1 MAGSLAAE
9 LLGSLQ
15 VYEYRKCIPYI
26 SPGSGIS
33 RAEFATREEHARW
46 QIDTSLTFRG
56 KRCKTLNPNSLFSI
70 FGRYSGDEPRVVRAL
85 MIKWIKENKEAF
97 DKATF
102 IGMIGKDVELD
113 IWLLNMESSRTIGD
127 EFALFALCKLFNRHA
142 RVLTRGNTWHTVSV
156 EGTYGEKHVEDVCD
170 IHLLFLAK
178 DTIAELKRRTIGV
191 SVLPDVTSNVP
202 PIPKPLGLH
211 NMDLPDMEIP
221 ELPDETLTSTS
232 GAPANPGASTL
243 NTDDY
248 VTPPGMVIPLPA
260 KDLEVARELLQR
272 DPDMT
277 ETEQPEPK
285 RNKAPLIAR
294 PCSIN
299 LRRLDQ
305 QDIKMWQTQ
314 KASLTLPDATEN
326 SESKNNGKKSKYD
339 LRLKEP
345 VAANKSSHC
354 QRPHRDAT
362 KYVTYTEPT
371 DESSQDSEII
381 GTIYPMD
388 NKPIPDAKLEKIV
401 GLSEPSAYRL
411 GAQSYIDAKKRGEL
425 PPPPKQTLPGFKAKS
440 GNEPEDKTSEGSTDS
455 EATEIYDPPKLLD
468 ETKLESAQARPLRGK
483 LQIKKLTLRKPSIK
497 SKPKPKR
504 MFKCVRCAL
513 LCKTIGELNEHFGTK
528 HRKLKCQDC
537 DKTFTKPR
545 SYQKHLYLHKK
556 PNHQCDTCGKGFSF
570 RSQLNSH
577 MPVHAS
583 TRTHCCTTPG
593 CGKSFTHAGDLKKH
607 LKTHSKK
614 WWRCDVAGCSY
625 KNRDERNLKS
635 HMLNH
640 TTCKRFSC
648 KYCGKRFLWS
658 MQLVRHYNKKECIRV
673 KRSSSP
679 TF

>member
-1 MAGSLAAE
+1 MVITIFLCTPLRIRYLQAKILCSCKGEGFFEGGVFPITTPE
-9 LLGSLQ
+9 LL
-15 VYEYRKCIPYI
+15 
-26 SPGSGIS
+26 
-33 RAEFATREEHARW
+33 
-46 QIDTSLTFRG
+46 
-56 KRCKTLNPNSLFSI
+56 
-70 FGRYSGDEPRVVRAL
+70 
-85 MIKWIKENKEAF
+85 
-97 DKATF
+97 
-102 IGMIGKDVELD
+102 
-113 IWLLNMESSRTIGD
+113 
-127 EFALFALCKLFNRHA
+127 
-142 RVLTRGNTWHTVSV
+142 
-156 EGTYGEKHVEDVCD
+156 
-170 IHLLFLAK
+170 
-178 DTIAELKRRTIGV
+178 
-191 SVLPDVTSNVP
+191 
-202 PIPKPLGLH
+202 
-211 NMDLPDMEIP
+211 
-221 ELPDETLTSTS
+221 DETLTSTS

-272 DPDMT
+272 DPDMM

-285 RNKAPLIAR
+285 RNKPPLIAQ

-326 SESKNNGKKSKYD
+326 SESKNKGKKSKYD

-371 DESSQDSEII
+371 DEII

-388 NKPIPDAKLEKIV
+388 NKPIPDAKLGKIV

-425 PPPPKQTLPGFKAKS
+425 PAPPKQTLPGFKAKS

-504 MFKCVRCAL
+504 MFKCVHCAL

-577 MPVHAS
+577 VPVHAS

-607 LKTHSKK
+607 QKTHSKK

>member
-1 MAGSLAAE
+1 MDYLTELLSALCRVQESRIVNKIRQPQRKTMAGSLAAK

-33 RAEFATREEHARW
+33 QAEFATREEHARW

-70 FGRYSGDEPRVVRAL
+70 FGRYSGDEPRVVRAS

-156 EGTYGEKHVEDVCD
+156 EGTHGEKHVEDVCD

-243 NTDDY
+243 NTDDF
-248 VTPPGMVIPLPA
+248 VTPPPGMVIPLPA
-260 KDLEVARELLQR
+260 KDLEIARELLQH

-277 ETEQPEPK
+277 ETEPPEPK

-314 KASLTLPDATEN
+314 KASVTLPDATEN
-326 SESKNNGKKSKYD
+326 SESTKNGK
-339 LRLKEP
+339 
-345 VAANKSSHC
+345 
-354 QRPHRDAT
+354 
-362 KYVTYTEPT
+362 
-371 DESSQDSEII
+371 
-381 GTIYPMD
+381 
-388 NKPIPDAKLEKIV
+388 
-401 GLSEPSAYRL
+401 
-411 GAQSYIDAKKRGEL
+411 
-425 PPPPKQTLPGFKAKS
+425 
-440 GNEPEDKTSEGSTDS
+440 
-455 EATEIYDPPKLLD
+455 
-468 ETKLESAQARPLRGK
+468 
-483 LQIKKLTLRKPSIK
+483 
-497 SKPKPKR
+497 
-504 MFKCVRCAL
+504 
-513 LCKTIGELNEHFGTK
+513 
-528 HRKLKCQDC
+528 
-537 DKTFTKPR
+537 
-545 SYQKHLYLHKK
+545 
-556 PNHQCDTCGKGFSF
+556 
-570 RSQLNSH
+570 
-577 MPVHAS
+577 
-583 TRTHCCTTPG
+583 
-593 CGKSFTHAGDLKKH
+593 
-607 LKTHSKK
+607 
-614 WWRCDVAGCSY
+614 
-625 KNRDERNLKS
+625 
-635 HMLNH
+635 
-640 TTCKRFSC
+640 
-648 KYCGKRFLWS
+648 
-658 MQLVRHYNKKECIRV
+658 
-673 KRSSSP
+673 
-679 TF
+679 

>member
-1 MAGSLAAE
+1 M
-9 LLGSLQ
+9 Q
-15 VYEYRKCIPYI
+15 N
-26 SPGSGIS
+26 
-33 RAEFATREEHARW
+33 
-46 QIDTSLTFRG
+46 
-56 KRCKTLNPNSLFSI
+56 LN
-70 FGRYSGDEPRVVRAL
+70 
-85 MIKWIKENKEAF
+85 
-97 DKATF
+97 
-102 IGMIGKDVELD
+102 VEQ
-113 IWLLNMESSRTIGD
+113 
-127 EFALFALCKLFNRHA
+127 
-142 RVLTRGNTWHTVSV
+142 
-156 EGTYGEKHVEDVCD
+156 
-170 IHLLFLAK
+170 
-178 DTIAELKRRTIGV
+178 GV

-211 NMDLPDMEIP
+211 NMDLPDIEIP
-221 ELPDETLTSTS
+221 ELPDETLTLTS
-232 GAPANPGASTL
+232 GAPANPGASTS

-248 VTPPGMVIPLPA
+248 VIPPGMVIPLPA

-277 ETEQPEPK
+277 EIEQPEPST
-285 RNKAPLIAR
+285 NTAPLIAR

-362 KYVTYTEPT
+362 KHVTYTEPT

-455 EATEIYDPPKLLD
+455 EATEIYDPPKLPD
-468 ETKLESAQARPLRGK
+468 ETKLESAQTRPLRGK
-483 LQIKKLTLRKPSIK
+483 LQIKKLTLQKSSIK

-513 LCKTIGELNEHFGTK
+513 LCKTIGELNEHFRTK
-528 HRKLKCQDC
+528 HRKLKCQDF

-545 SYQKHLYLHKK
+545 SYQKHLYLHKQ

-625 KNRDERNLKS
+625 KK
-635 HMLNH
+635 
-640 TTCKRFSC
+640 
-648 KYCGKRFLWS
+648 
-658 MQLVRHYNKKECIRV
+658 
-673 KRSSSP
+673 P
-679 TF
+679 

>member
-1 MAGSLAAE
+1 
-9 LLGSLQ
+9 
-15 VYEYRKCIPYI
+15 
-26 SPGSGIS
+26 
-33 RAEFATREEHARW
+33 
-46 QIDTSLTFRG
+46 
-56 KRCKTLNPNSLFSI
+56 
-70 FGRYSGDEPRVVRAL
+70 
-85 MIKWIKENKEAF
+85 
-97 DKATF
+97 
-102 IGMIGKDVELD
+102 
-113 IWLLNMESSRTIGD
+113 
-127 EFALFALCKLFNRHA
+127 
-142 RVLTRGNTWHTVSV
+142 
-156 EGTYGEKHVEDVCD
+156 
-170 IHLLFLAK
+170 
-178 DTIAELKRRTIGV
+178 
-191 SVLPDVTSNVP
+191 
-202 PIPKPLGLH
+202 
-211 NMDLPDMEIP
+211 
-221 ELPDETLTSTS
+221 
-232 GAPANPGASTL
+232 
-243 NTDDY
+243 
-248 VTPPGMVIPLPA
+248 
-260 KDLEVARELLQR
+260 
-272 DPDMT
+272 
-277 ETEQPEPK
+277 
-285 RNKAPLIAR
+285 
-294 PCSIN
+294 
-299 LRRLDQ
+299 
-305 QDIKMWQTQ
+305 MWQTQ

-362 KYVTYTEPT
+362 KHVTYTEPT

-425 PPPPKQTLPGFKAKS
+425 PPLPKQTLPGFKAKS
-440 GNEPEDKTSEGSTDS
+440 GNESEDKTSEGSTDS
-455 EATEIYDPPKLLD
+455 EATEIYDPSKLPD

-483 LQIKKLTLRKPSIK
+483 LQIKKLTLQKPSIK

-504 MFKCVRCAL
+504 MFKCVHCAL

-583 TRTHCCTTPG
+583 ARTHCCTTSG
-593 CGKSFTHAGDLKKH
+593 CGKSFTHVGDLKKH

-640 TTCKRFSC
+640 TTCKKFSC

>member
-1 MAGSLAAE
+1 MH
-9 LLGSLQ
+9 
-15 VYEYRKCIPYI
+15 PYI

-70 FGRYSGDEPRVVRAL
+70 FGRYSGDEPRVVRAS

-191 SVLPDVTSNVP
+191 SVLPDVTSNVL
-202 PIPKPLGLH
+202 PILKPLGLH
-211 NMDLPDMEIP
+211 NMDLPDMENQ
-221 ELPDETLTSTS
+221 ELLDETLTSTS

-248 VTPPGMVIPLPA
+248 VTPPPGMVIPLPA

-314 KASLTLPDATEN
+314 KASLTLPDATET

-339 LRLKEP
+339 LRLK

-425 PPPPKQTLPGFKAKS
+425 PPPPKQMLPGFKAKS

-483 LQIKKLTLRKPSIK
+483 LQIKKLTLRKPCIK

-577 MPVHAS
+577 VPVHAS
-583 TRTHCCTTPG
+583 MRTHCCTTPG
-593 CGKSFTHAGDLKKH
+593 CGKSFTDAGDLKKH
-607 LKTHSKK
+607 QKTHSKDAY
-614 WWRCDVAGCSY
+614 RLSY
-625 KNRDERNLKS
+625 HN
-635 HMLNH
+635 
-640 TTCKRFSC
+640 T
-648 KYCGKRFLWS
+648 
-658 MQLVRHYNKKECIRV
+658 KKLLDA
-673 KRSSSP
+673 
-679 TF
+679 T